1 MIDSLLHLLACYA
14 VVDFAYNF
22 LPRYI
27 GKDEYWKPIIPKLIA
42 MGIGCLVGAGKEL
55 WDLTHGGYI
64 SASDVTMDLTGIFA
78 WLFIPLI
85 GGAIYKEDRNRA
97 LLGSELLHNVI
108 FKINFVS
115 IIKTIR
121 WWRKKRNGVSSRE
134 IVDNIN
140 KELDD
145 GKERGADFDGVFRE

>member
-1 MIDSLLHLLACYA
+1 MIDMLLHVLACYA

-55 WDLTHGGYI
+55 WDLAHGGGI
-64 SASDVTMDLTGIFA
+64 SASDITMDLTGIFA

-85 GGAIYKEDRNRA
+85 GAEIYKEERSRA
-97 LLGSELLHNVI
+97 LVASELLHNVI

-115 IIKTIR
+115 VIRAIK
-121 WWRKKRNGVSSRE
+121 WWMKKRRGVSSRE
-134 IVDNIN
+134 FI
-140 KELDD
+140 DD
-145 GKERGADFDGVFRE
+145 